1 MIELTLKVK
10 VTAAQIK
17 ALGRF
22 VLLLLALL
30 A

>member
-17 ALGRF
+17 ALARF
-22 VLLLLALL
+22 AILVLALL